1 MKQIENNS
9 EKEKSRACVVI
20 QDDEGFNWSEFLPEE
35 EQYDEGF
42 IWDEFLPEEE
52 YGFNTA
58 LVAEVKEC
66 AFRRHTEIDVLL
78 YRIEEMEK
86 ESEEAK
92 NYGRYDKKR
101 ECYVN
106 SKGEPVVH
114 QKEVV
119 FNDVLA
125 VIPLSD
131 EYYSNVEK
139 DKDYVKKLDKINR
152 DVMKSSLKQRD
163 EERMKKNVE
172 SLVDELKKVANE
184 KKVEGEKE
192 EEAVG
197 EDAVTEEQQNEDD
210 LKKKE
215 EADEKLERSVEV
227 DDGASVSVGEKQQK
241 KEADQN

>member
-1 MKQIENNS
+1 
-9 EKEKSRACVVI
+9 
-20 QDDEGFNWSEFLPEE
+20 
-35 EQYDEGF
+35 
-42 IWDEFLPEEE
+42 
-52 YGFNTA
+52 
-58 LVAEVKEC
+58 
-66 AFRRHTEIDVLL
+66 
-78 YRIEEMEK
+78 MEK
-86 ESEEAK
+86 EYEEAK

-106 SKGEPVVH
+106 NKGEPVVH

-125 VIPLSD
+125 VIPLSG
-131 EYYSNVEK
+131 EYFSNVAK
-139 DKDYVKKLDKINR
+139 DKDYVKKLDNINR
-152 DVMKSSLKQRD
+152 DVMTASLRQRD

-192 EEAVG
+192 EAVG
-197 EDAVTEEQQNEDD
+197 EEAVTEEQLNEDD

-227 DDGASVSVGEKQQK
+227 DDGARVGVGEKQKK